1 MNTVANSSGLH
12 TALDSALVAAN
23 PLHPNTCDQQ
33 ICIPFI
39 GCACVLR
46 DEVDYLS
53 CSLPGPNLDT
63 LALVAGGV
71 AVNERIQSPTLN
83 LHVFGQVS
91 GIPYDTSG
99 PVTFA
104 YITVTATFDLSL
116 VGGTPHMSV
125 RPGSVG
131 VDVGNISTNFNG
143 VDGWIIDNIL
153 VPLAQG
159 TLKNQVSSLVQSY
172 VTNNFDAVLDGVVGN
187 LNISSLGTSFQV
199 PRLDG
204 AGSVALAFTPSFTS
218 INTSSQ
224 RMLFGIGTRLAATA
238 ANQYATLGVAVPAG
252 GVLTDPNSNGQ
263 AAAVAA
269 HIAILDQALHSLWK
283 ANFFHATIDGST
295 LGGNPGT
302 TVDIDARLPPVAEF
316 NNGTVSL
323 ALGDLDLTIN
333 SPGSSIPLSVGVR
346 AHTNVTLV
354 GNTLSFTGIVLDETH
369 LSSDVIDLT
378 SMQQMQMQMMVAS
391 LAQQV
396 IDSSLNNALPS
407 LPIPSFTLPASLAQY
422 GLPVGAQLGITTPSL
437 TLTPPHFVLTGGFG
451 IQ

>member
-1 MNTVANSSGLH
+1 
-12 TALDSALVAAN
+12 
-23 PLHPNTCDQQ
+23 
-33 ICIPFI
+33 
-39 GCACVLR
+39 
-46 DEVDYLS
+46 
-53 CSLPGPNLDT
+53 
-63 LALVAGGV
+63 
-71 AVNERIQSPTLN
+71 
-83 LHVFGQVS
+83 
-91 GIPYDTSG
+91 
-99 PVTFA
+99 
-104 YITVTATFDLSL
+104 
-116 VGGTPHMSV
+116 
-125 RPGSVG
+125 
-131 VDVGNISTNFNG
+131 
-143 VDGWIIDNIL
+143 
-153 VPLAQG
+153 
-159 TLKNQVSSLVQSY
+159 
-172 VTNNFDAVLDGVVGN
+172 
-187 LNISSLGTSFQV
+187 
-199 PRLDG
+199 
-204 AGSVALAFTPSFTS
+204 
-218 INTSSQ
+218 
-224 RMLFGIGTRLAATA
+224 MLFGIGTRLAATA

-422 GLPVGAQLGITTPSL
+422 GLPVGAQLGITNPSL